1 MRNLTFE
8 EQMLFPSNLK
18 KMQEMA
24 RIENFR
30 LMGKGGLLED
40 TPEVAPRIDY
50 QTQIFNVIK
59 KKKKMRFQ
67 EIVARTNIDNLK
79 VRGYLIHLIKST
91 RVNRFKKDGLYYYQ
105 AILESCPRYR
115 RRHGLQ

>member
-8 EQMLFPSNLK
+8 EHMLFPSNLEKMK
-18 KMQEMA
+18 KMA

-40 TPEVAPRIDY
+40 TPEIAPKIDY

-67 EIVARTNIDNLK
+67 EIVARTNIDNSK
-79 VRGYLIHLIKST
+79 ARGFLIHLIKSN
-91 RVNRFKKDGLYYYQ
+91 RVSRFKKDGLYFYQ
-105 AILESCPRYR
+105 AILESCPKYR
-115 RRHGLQ
+115 RKHGLQ